1 MNAAKQRIALDT
13 MRNDACQLCKNKTE
27 RKQFEENDHCG
38 EVISVVDGLPVR
50 CVGEWAYDKIYRLVQ
65 YFGIFAQGMHN
76 KWGINYIEICSG
88 PGRCILRERGEE
100 INGTSLAVLKDSRF
114 TYVNQALFIDRGIQ
128 VVEALNDRI
137 TKIGLG
143 NKAKAV
149 VGDYTDQRALLL
161 ELKKLKS
168 NCLNLVF
175 IDPTE
180 CNVPFETIRAIAT
193 HLKNADFIINV
204 AGGTDVTRNLIP
216 SVLDGA
222 FKKAR
227 AKYESFLGSTGFF
240 EQAEVR
246 DAAKHK
252 QLSALRKLFA
262 EQYKKGLEELGYHYT
277 DAKPVRHYYY
287 LLFASRDPKGLE
299 FWQKACTYSPNG
311 QKEFTL
317 E

>member
-1 MNAAKQRIALDT
+1 MSASKQKIILDVVL
-13 MRNDACQLCKNKTE
+13 NDACQLCKNKTE
-27 RKQFEENDHCG
+27 RKQFEEDDHCG
-38 EVISVVDGLPVR
+38 EVLSVVDGFPVR

-100 INGTSLAVLKDSRF
+100 INGTALAILKDSRF
-114 TYVNQALFIDRGIQ
+114 NFVNQALFIDRGSK
-128 VVEALNDRI
+128 VVAALNDRI
-137 TKIGLG
+137 SKIGFG
-143 NKAKAV
+143 HKAKAV
-149 VGDYTDQRALLL
+149 IGDYTDQDALLVEL
-161 ELKKLKS
+161 EKLKP

-193 HLKNADFIINV
+193 HLKNVDFIINV

-216 SVLDGA
+216 SILDVA

-227 AKYESFLGSTGFF
+227 AKYESFLGCVKFF

-246 DAAKHK
+246 NAAKHK
-252 QLSALRKLFA
+252 RLPVLRKLFA
-262 EQYKKGLEELGYHYT
+262 EQYKKELEGLGYCYT
-277 DAKPVRHYYY
+277 DARPVRHYYY
-287 LLFASRDPKGLE
+287 LLFASRSPKGLE
-299 FWQKACTYSPNG
+299 FWQKACTYSPDG
-311 QKEFTL
+311 QKEFIL